1 MQVKETPLLDLLRHP
16 LQFIPHSD
24 HGTYKSCANS
34 PMDVFGLMNWRC
46 VGQVVYYEDEDTS
59 HKYVQQLP
67 LVSGGQLLT
76 SIVLF
81 IAALTRAVEEAGDLK
96 AVTSNQLRHNFLLNE
111 SEEGLL
117 RYKFLP
123 SDEADRE
130 SMICLLEKGF
140 LCRGVSSAAIRQD
153 FERFLQ
159 KLRKS
164 NEGALTF
171 YYHKL
176 LGQTVFEVSLNQ
188 WRDEVAIENL
198 IAVGHQL
205 DALFE
210 PVWCGAWER
219 GNPRHGIDPG
229 RWRKDVGSSGG

>member
-1 MQVKETPLLDLLRHP
+1 MQVNETPLLDLLRSP
-16 LQFIPHSD
+16 LQFIPHGD
-24 HGTYKSCANS
+24 HGAYESCADS
-34 PMDVFGLMNWRC
+34 PMDIFELMNWRC
-46 VGQVVYYEDEDTS
+46 VGQVVYYEDDDTS

-81 IAALTRAVEEAGDLK
+81 IAALARAVEEAGDLK
-96 AVTSNQLRHNFLLNE
+96 AVTSKQLRHNYLLNE

-130 SMICLLEKGF
+130 SMIWLLEKGS
-140 LCRGVSSAAIRQD
+140 LCSKVTSVAIRRD

-159 KLRKS
+159 KLRQS
-164 NEGALTF
+164 DEGLLTF
-171 YYHKL
+171 FFHKL
-176 LGQTVFEVSLNQ
+176 LDKTVFEVSLSQ
-188 WRDEVAIENL
+188 WRDIVAIENL

-205 DALFE
+205 DALLKP
-210 PVWCGAWER
+210 PVYFGPWGR
-219 GNPRHGIDPG
+219 GNPCPG
-229 RWRKDVGSSGG
+229 K